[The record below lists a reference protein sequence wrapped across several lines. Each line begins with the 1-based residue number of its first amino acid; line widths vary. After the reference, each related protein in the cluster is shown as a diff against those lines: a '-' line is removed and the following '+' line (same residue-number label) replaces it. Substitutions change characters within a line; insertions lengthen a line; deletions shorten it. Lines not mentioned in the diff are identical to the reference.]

1 MTDFVF
7 LLILFISAVDALIVR
22 RKITLCMTC
31 GSFAAL
37 ALSALGV
44 PLFVQ
49 VIVYIF
55 LIILLRI
62 AVGFA
67 AKNKNRRRN
76 TDGGS

>member
-1 MTDFVF
+1 MADFVF
-7 LLILFISAVDALIVR
+7 LLILFISAVDAVILR
-22 RKITLCMTC
+22 RKITLCAAC
-31 GSFAAL
+31 GAFAAL

-67 AKNKNRRRN
+67 AKNKNRRWYPD
-76 TDGGS
+76 DGS